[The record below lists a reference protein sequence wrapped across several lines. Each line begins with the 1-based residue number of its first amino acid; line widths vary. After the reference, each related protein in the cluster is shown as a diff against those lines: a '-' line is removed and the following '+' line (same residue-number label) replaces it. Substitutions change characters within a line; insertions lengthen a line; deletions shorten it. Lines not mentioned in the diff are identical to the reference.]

1 MDQLLLH
8 LTNNSVAAILELSKV
23 ITLVPSSMDPPP
35 SSTKISVASALA
47 ATSPSFVLSAQ
58 DLSQA
63 FS

>member
-35 SSTKISVASALA
+35 SLTKISVASALA
-47 ATSPSFVLSAQ
+47 ATSTSFVLSAQ

>member
-35 SSTKISVASALA
+35 SLTKISVALALA